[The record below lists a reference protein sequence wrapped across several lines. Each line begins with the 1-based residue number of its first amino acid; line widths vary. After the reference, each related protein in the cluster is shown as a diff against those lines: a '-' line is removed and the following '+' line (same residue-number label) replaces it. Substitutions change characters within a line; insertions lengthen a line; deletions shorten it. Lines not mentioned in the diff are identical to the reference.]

1 MTDCIC
7 QRLCMAFNVSKIR
20 LFIVILLKIAEYSQ
34 EVNNRI
40 TQEVK
45 NVLLIAKNTNESN
58 EVLIIG
64 NTLFSQKAVVLGT
77 EYGVKIESIK
87 KPVMR
92 I

>member
-1 MTDCIC
+1 MSKTLYGL
-7 QRLCMAFNVSKIR
+7 QRIKNT
-20 LFIVILLKIAEYSQ
+20 IVHSHSPKIAEYSQ

-77 EYGVKIESIK
+77 EYGVKIEPIK